1 MEYLTQQAI
10 LMNKIETKELKM
22 KNRLIGFVLFF
33 QINFLFPVLSFLFFI
48 RRLFFCT
55 VICLAAC
62 SSVPKGP
69 VETFTIRKMT
79 ENQLEMANK
88 ELDRGNYEK
97 ALEQLGEA
105 RRMAVSIDDPSQLIR
120 TSLAYSNIYFYLG
133 QYDEAV
139 QYWKEA
145 LAEAELSG
153 ETELAALTRIYQIR
167 AQLLNKEIPA
177 SDVPALIEK
186 ELSSITKDRLGIAL
200 GWTVTGLA
208 EKELAHWDEA
218 EAALRKALKIHEQDR
233 YLEQA
238 AYDYYLI
245 ASVYSVSGRY
255 DDAVESLHLAIAFDR
270 RSENSY
276 GLAMDW
282 FALGEVY
289 KKAGRSEES
298 NAAYTR
304 SENIKNSMQ

>member
-1 MEYLTQQAI
+1 
-10 LMNKIETKELKM
+10 
-22 KNRLIGFVLFF
+22 
-33 QINFLFPVLSFLFFI
+33 
-48 RRLFFCT
+48 
-55 VICLAAC
+55 
-62 SSVPKGP
+62 
-69 VETFTIRKMT
+69 MT
-79 ENQLEMANK
+79 ESQLEMANK

-133 QYDEAV
+133 NYAEAV
-139 QYWKEA
+139 RSWEEA
-145 LAEAELSG
+145 LTEAELSG

-167 AQLLNKEIPA
+167 AKLFNKEIPEA
-177 SDVPALIEK
+177 DVPALIEK
-186 ELSSITKDRLGIAL
+186 ELAFITKDRLAIAL
-200 GWTVTGLA
+200 GLTVTALA

-218 EAALRKALKIHEQDR
+218 ETALRKALQIHEKDR

-238 AYDYYLI
+238 AYDCYLI

-255 DDAVESLHLAIAFDR
+255 EQALESLHQAIAFDR

-289 KKAGRSEES
+289 KKAGMIAES
-298 NAAYTR
+298 NAAYAR
-304 SENIKNSMQ
+304 SENIKNAMQN

>member
-1 MEYLTQQAI
+1 
-10 LMNKIETKELKM
+10 M
-22 KNRLIGFVLFF
+22 KNRFVGCVKFFYINLLFRVLSSLF
-33 QINFLFPVLSFLFFI
+33 VRFLFLSAM
-48 RRLFFCT
+48 
-55 VICLAAC
+55 ICLIAAC

-79 ENQLEMANK
+79 ESQLEMANK

-97 ALEQLGEA
+97 ALEQLAQA

-120 TSLAYSNIYFYLG
+120 TGLAYGNIYFYLG
-133 QYDEAV
+133 QYDEAFR
-139 QYWKEA
+139 YWQEA
-145 LAEAELSG
+145 LAEADLSG

-177 SDVPALIEK
+177 SEVPALVET
-186 ELSSITKDRLGIAL
+186 ELSYLIKDQLGIAL
-200 GWTVTGLA
+200 GLTVIGLA
-208 EKELAHWDEA
+208 EKEVAHWDEA
-218 EAALRKALKIHEQDR
+218 EAALRKALKIHEQSR

-255 DDAVESLHLAIAFDR
+255 EEALESLHHAIAFDR

-289 KKAGRSEES
+289 KKAGRIEEA
-298 NAAYTR
+298 NAAYAR
-304 SENIKNSMQ
+304 SENIKNAMQ